1 MSKKPGRIQAPFIQ
15 LRLEL
20 MVSPAWEAR
29 TIPLMRI
36 LERLAIEH
44 MRHAGQRNGQLYV
57 SYGQFVDAGVSRR
70 AINPA
75 LALGEKLG
83 LLKVIRPTGRIGGQL
98 REPNAYHLTYLPSPD
113 GRVTDEWKKVT
124 QQSAKAAVA
133 RLQQPGPNQ
142 KQPPSHQKATA
153 PVPIP
158 AKKQQQPVPIHTKS
172 K

>member
-1 MSKKPGRIQAPFIQ
+1 MSKKPGRVQPPFIQ

-20 MVSPAWEAR
+20 MESPAWEAR

-36 LERLAIEH
+36 LERLALEH
-44 MRHAGQRNGQLYV
+44 MRHAGQKNGQLYV
-57 SYGQFVDAGVSRR
+57 SYGQFVAAGVSRR

-83 LLKVIRPTGRIGGQL
+83 LLEVIRPTGHIGGQL
-98 REPNAYHLTYLPSPD
+98 REPNAYRLTYLPFPD

-124 QQSAKAAVA
+124 EESAKAAVA
-133 RLQQPGPNQ
+133 RLRQPGPKQ
-142 KQPPSHQKATA
+142 KQPTSHQKVTA

-158 AKKQQQPVPIHTKS
+158 AKKQHPPVPIPTKN